1 MTFSSTVVVTLHMKD
16 ITTMLNNTLN
26 ANSNSTSLINP
37 VLIEK
42 ELRILDI
49 DLAQRLGFERP
60 RDIRKLINRYSDEL
74 DEMGVRATVAQTPS
88 AAGGRPAM
96 AFYLNRKQAIFI
108 TTKSETKDAINVTIE
123 IIKKFEAYERGEI
136 TSFQIPQ
143 SYSEALRLAA
153 DQAEQIKELK
163 PKADGFDRIA
173 AADGSLCITDA
184 AKNLQ
189 MGPKELFFYLN
200 SHEWIYRRTGNKNW
214 LAYQDK
220 IKQGLLEHKVTE
232 VSLSDGTGRISEQV
246 RITPKGLTR
255 LSEMF
260 SNHV

>member
-37 VLIEK
+37 VLIEN

-60 RDIRKLINRYSDEL
+60 RNIRKLINRYLNEL
-74 DEMGVRATVAQTPS
+74 DEMGTRATVERVIN
-88 AAGGRPAM
+88 GGKAKEY
-96 AFYLNRKQAIFI
+96 YLNRKQAIFI

-173 AADGSLCITDA
+173 TADGSLCITDA

-189 MGPKELFFYLN
+189 MGK
-200 SHEWIYRRTGNKNW
+200 
-214 LAYQDK
+214 
-220 IKQGLLEHKVTE
+220 
-232 VSLSDGTGRISEQV
+232 
-246 RITPKGLTR
+246 
-255 LSEMF
+255 
-260 SNHV
+260 